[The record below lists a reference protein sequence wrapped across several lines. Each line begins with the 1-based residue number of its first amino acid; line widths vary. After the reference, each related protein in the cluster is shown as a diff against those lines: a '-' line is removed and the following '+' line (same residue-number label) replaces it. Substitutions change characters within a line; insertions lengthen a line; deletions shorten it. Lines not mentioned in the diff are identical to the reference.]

1 MALFSPMGEE
11 AVSRWE
17 AHVRSMRPVPRCAG
31 CEGRDEEHEP
41 LCEVAVRM
49 HAAELAGRMGADEA
63 ADAAQEEA
71 TRCAL
76 AWSDPWCV
84 QARHWR
90 EVAEEAAW
98 QAGAG
103 PSAAGMDRQEH
114 GR

>member
-17 AHVRSMRPVPRCAG
+17 AHVRSMLPVPRCAG

-41 LCEVAVRM
+41 LCEVAVRA
-49 HAAELAGRMGADEA
+49 HAEELAGRLGGEA
-63 ADAAQEEA
+63 AASALAEA
-71 TRCAL
+71 IRQAM
-76 AWSDPWCV
+76 AWSDPWSLH
-84 QARHWR
+84 ARHWR